1 MGIVLTI
8 KNSPMNELEHM
19 ILNEKLKEKPNYD
32 YIRWLQQL
40 SLDCLKEIG
49 KPFPKYSNNNFVIPK

>member
-1 MGIVLTI
+1 
-8 KNSPMNELEHM
+8 MNELEHM